1 MNRFTTIIIPSYRSK
16 ILILRHIKKFSNNF
30 KIIIVE
36 NSNDIAFKKLVENKY
51 QNVDIYLKKNI
62 GYGRAVNFAS
72 QKVRTKYFFVMNP
85 DTKIYKNTLN
95 NLICAAKKINQLA
108 KDFTINKNIEL
119 TISSAKPPIFWK
131 DKEVTKQQIFKWS
144 PDKIK
149 ILIYQLSE
157 LELIIKKNINNS
169 INFVTDFI
177 LDQSTPKTNN

>member
-1 MNRFTTIIIPSYRSK
+1 MENLLNELNK
-16 ILILRHIKKFSNNF
+16 IELYCKGGKKITSENIT
-30 KIIIVE
+30 KIT
-36 NSNDIAFKKLVENKY
+36 NLVENHSISEL
-51 QNVDIYLKKNI
+51 VDNCLVKNKKKIIHILNEN
-62 GYGRAVNFAS
+62 NFTNEDCILII
-72 QKVRTKYFFVMNP
+72 RTF
-85 DTKIYKNTLN
+85 LN
-95 NLICAAKKINQLA
+95 KAKKINQLA

-149 ILIYQLSE
+149 ILIYQLNE